1 MQVMYTAFS
10 GGAQE
15 AEGLGLEA
23 VAGELQPAQLAREE
37 MSEAVDG
44 ALELVFA
51 AIADGSAPSGT
62 RRILLKSLIGI
73 LDERLW
79 TLERDT
85 GLLTRNGVGRRV
97 AARSLERMAVLTTLR
112 LRAVA
117 MLEAAPPSTEQ
128 ER

>member
-1 MQVMYTAFS
+1 MQVMRTASS

-23 VAGELQPAQLAREE
+23 VDGELQPTQLAREE
-37 MSEAVDG
+37 MSAAVDG

-51 AIADGSAPSGT
+51 AIADGGAPART
-62 RRILLKSLIGI
+62 RRILLESLIEI
-73 LDERLW
+73 LNERLW
-79 TLERDT
+79 ALERDT

-117 MLEAAPPSTEQ
+117 MLETDPPSTEQ